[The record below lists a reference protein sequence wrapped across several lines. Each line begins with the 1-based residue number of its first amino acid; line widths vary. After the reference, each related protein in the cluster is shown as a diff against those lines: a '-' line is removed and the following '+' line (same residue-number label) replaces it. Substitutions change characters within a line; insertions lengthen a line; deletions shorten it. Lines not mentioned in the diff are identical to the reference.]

1 MSRDLIMAAE
11 MRSNHVAEIVKLKAL
26 SRRFAG
32 KSHVAEVPLPELCL
46 DGTAIAPSL
55 LLSHAGLSS

>member
-1 MSRDLIMAAE
+1 MAAE